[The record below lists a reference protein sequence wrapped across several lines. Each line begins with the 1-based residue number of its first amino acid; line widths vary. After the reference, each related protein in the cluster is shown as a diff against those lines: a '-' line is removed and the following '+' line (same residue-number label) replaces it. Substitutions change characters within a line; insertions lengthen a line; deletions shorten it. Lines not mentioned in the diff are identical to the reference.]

1 MGFRLLE
8 GRLSMIQVTNLVKQ
22 YGNKTALH
30 GIDFTVAEG
39 EIMGLLGPNGAG
51 KSTTMNIMTGYL
63 SATSGEV
70 KIDGYDILTEPIK
83 AKKLIGYLPEIPP
96 LYVDMKVKEYLNF
109 VAQLKKVK
117 KKDRKAQVEEVIR
130 MTELGE
136 YENRLIKFLSKGY
149 KQRVGLAQALLGEP
163 KLLILDE
170 PTVGLDPKQIINMR
184 NLIKELAKKHT
195 IIISSHILSEIS
207 AVCDS
212 VIIIDRGQVIARGTA
227 EELEEQFSDKQALRM
242 TIKGDEEAVTEAV
255 SECPHFASYEL
266 ETVESGEYLVKAE
279 MAESEEDLR
288 DQIFFYFAEKKLPV
302 LNMEQETKSLEDVF
316 LQLTGKE
323 NEVK

>member
-1 MGFRLLE
+1 
-8 GRLSMIQVTNLVKQ
+8 MIQVTNLVKQ
-22 YGNKTALH
+22 YGNKTALQ
-30 GIDFTVAEG
+30 GINFTVEKG
-39 EIMGLLGPNGAG
+39 QILGLLGPNGAG

-70 KIDGYDILTEPIK
+70 KIDGYDILTEPMK

-96 LYVDMKVKEYLNF
+96 LYLDMKVREYLNF

-117 KKDRKAQVEEVIR
+117 KKERKAQVEEVIR

-149 KQRVGLAQALLGEP
+149 KQRVGLAQALLGSPE
-163 KLLILDE
+163 LLILDE

-184 NLIKELAKKHT
+184 ELIKELAKTHT
-195 IIISSHILSEIS
+195 IILSSHILSEIS

-212 VIIIDRGQVIARGTA
+212 VIIIDRGKVIAQGTA
-227 EELEEQFSDKQALRM
+227 EELEEHLGDKDNLN
-242 TIKGDEEAVTEAV
+242 IIVKGEKEDIDMAA
-255 SECPHFASYEL
+255 SECGYFSSYEL
-266 ETVESGEYLVKAE
+266 ESKDDDQWLIKAE
-279 MAESEEDLR
+279 IVESEEDVR
-288 DQIFFYFAEKKLPV
+288 DQLFFYFAEKKIPI
-302 LNMEQETKSLEDVF
+302 LNMEHETKSLEDVF

>member
-1 MGFRLLE
+1 
-8 GRLSMIQVTNLVKQ
+8 MIQVTNLVKQ
-22 YGNKTALH
+22 YGNKTALQ
-30 GIDFTVAEG
+30 GINFTVEKG
-39 EIMGLLGPNGAG
+39 QILGLLGPNGAG

-70 KIDGYDILTEPIK
+70 KIDGYDILTEPMK

-96 LYVDMKVKEYLNF
+96 LYLDMKVREYLNF

-117 KKDRKAQVEEVIR
+117 KKERKAQVEEVIR

-149 KQRVGLAQALLGEP
+149 KQRVGLAQALLGSPE
-163 KLLILDE
+163 LLILDE

-184 NLIKELAKKHT
+184 ELIKELAKTHT
-195 IIISSHILSEIS
+195 IILSSHILSEIS

-212 VIIIDRGQVIARGTA
+212 VIIIDRGKVIAQGTA
-227 EELEEQFSDKQALRM
+227 EELEEHLGDKEALN
-242 TIKGDEEAVTEAV
+242 IIVKGEKEDIDMAA
-255 SECPHFASYEL
+255 SECGYFSSYEL
-266 ETVESGEYLVKAE
+266 ESKDDGQWLIKAE
-279 MAESEEDLR
+279 IVESEEDVR
-288 DQIFFYFAEKKLPV
+288 DQLFFYFAEKKIPI
-302 LNMEQETKSLEDVF
+302 LNMEHETKSLEDVF

>member
-1 MGFRLLE
+1 
-8 GRLSMIQVTNLVKQ
+8 MIQVTNLVKQ
-22 YGNKTALH
+22 YGNKTALQ
-30 GIDFTVAEG
+30 GINFTVEKG
-39 EIMGLLGPNGAG
+39 QILGLLGPNGAG

-70 KIDGYDILTEPIK
+70 KIDGYDILTEPMK

-96 LYVDMKVKEYLNF
+96 LYLDMKVREYLNF

-117 KKDRKAQVEEVIR
+117 KKERKAQVEEVIR

-149 KQRVGLAQALLGEP
+149 KQRVGLAQALLGSPE
-163 KLLILDE
+163 LLILDE

-184 NLIKELAKKHT
+184 ELIKELAKTHT
-195 IIISSHILSEIS
+195 IILSSHILSEIS

-212 VIIIDRGQVIARGTA
+212 VIIIDRGKVIAQGTA
-227 EELEEQFSDKQALRM
+227 EELEEHLGDKDALN
-242 TIKGDEEAVTEAV
+242 IIVKGEKEDIDMAA
-255 SECPHFASYEL
+255 SECGYFSSYEL
-266 ETVESGEYLVKAE
+266 ESKDDGQWLIKAE
-279 MAESEEDLR
+279 IVESEEDVR
-288 DQIFFYFAEKKLPV
+288 DHLFFYFAEKKIPI
-302 LNMEQETKSLEDVF
+302 LNMEHETKSLEDVF

>member
-1 MGFRLLE
+1 
-8 GRLSMIQVTNLVKQ
+8 MIQVTNLVKQ
-22 YGNKTALH
+22 YGNKTALQ
-30 GIDFTVAEG
+30 GINFTVEKG
-39 EIMGLLGPNGAG
+39 QILGLLGPNGAG

-70 KIDGYDILTEPIK
+70 KIDGYDILTEPMK

-96 LYVDMKVKEYLNF
+96 LYLDMKVREYLNF

-117 KKDRKAQVEEVIR
+117 KKERKAQVEEVIR

-149 KQRVGLAQALLGEP
+149 KQRVGLAQALLGSPE
-163 KLLILDE
+163 LLILDE

-184 NLIKELAKKHT
+184 ELIKELAKTHT
-195 IIISSHILSEIS
+195 IILSSHILSEIS

-212 VIIIDRGQVIARGTA
+212 VIIIDRGKVIAQGTA
-227 EELEEQFSDKQALRM
+227 EELEEHLGDKDALN
-242 TIKGDEEAVTEAV
+242 IIVKGEKEDIDMAA
-255 SECPHFASYEL
+255 SECGYFSSYEL
-266 ETVESGEYLVKAE
+266 ESKDDGQWLIKAE
-279 MAESEEDLR
+279 IVESEEDVR
-288 DQIFFYFAEKKLPV
+288 DQLFFYFAEKKIPI
-302 LNMEQETKSLEDVF
+302 LNMEHETKSLEDVF

>member
-1 MGFRLLE
+1 
-8 GRLSMIQVTNLVKQ
+8 MIQVTNLVKQ
-22 YGNKTALH
+22 YGNKTALQ
-30 GIDFTVAEG
+30 GINFTVEKG
-39 EIMGLLGPNGAG
+39 QILGLLGPNGAG
-51 KSTTMNIMTGYL
+51 KATTMNIMTGYL

-70 KIDGYDILTEPIK
+70 KIDGYDILTEPMK

-96 LYVDMKVKEYLNF
+96 LYLDMKVREYLNF

-117 KKDRKAQVEEVIR
+117 KKERKAQVEEVIR

-149 KQRVGLAQALLGEP
+149 KQRVGLAQALLGSPE
-163 KLLILDE
+163 LLILDE

-184 NLIKELAKKHT
+184 ELIKELAKTHT
-195 IIISSHILSEIS
+195 IILSSHILSEIS

-212 VIIIDRGQVIARGTA
+212 VIIIDRGKVIAQGTA
-227 EELEEQFSDKQALRM
+227 EELEEHLGDKDNLN
-242 TIKGDEEAVTEAV
+242 IIVKGEKEDIDMAA
-255 SECPHFASYEL
+255 SECGYFSSYEL
-266 ETVESGEYLVKAE
+266 ESKDDGQWLIKAE
-279 MAESEEDLR
+279 IVESEEDVR
-288 DQIFFYFAEKKLPV
+288 DQLFFYFAEKKIPI
-302 LNMEQETKSLEDVF
+302 LNMEHETKSLEDVF

>member
-1 MGFRLLE
+1 
-8 GRLSMIQVTNLVKQ
+8 MIQVTNLVKK

-51 KSTTMNIMTGYL
+51 KSTTMNIMTGYI

-70 KIDGYDILTEPIK
+70 KIDGHDILTEPIE
-83 AKKLIGYLPEIPP
+83 AKKRIGYLPEIPP

-117 KKDRKAQVEEVIR
+117 GKERKAQVEEVIR
-130 MTELGE
+130 LTELGE

-149 KQRVGLAQALLGEP
+149 KQRVGLAQALLGNP

-184 NLIKELAKKHT
+184 NLIKELAKTHT

-212 VIIIDRGQVIARGTA
+212 VIIIDQGKVIARGTA
-227 EELEEQFSDKQALRM
+227 EELEEQFSDQDALNLTVKGEQAEIESAAEQCPYFVSYQIAEAGTGQWM
-242 TIKGDEEAVTEAV
+242 IKA
-255 SECPHFASYEL
+255 EL
-266 ETVESGEYLVKAE
+266 EDKGEDV
-279 MAESEEDLR
+279 R
-288 DQIFFYFAEKKLPV
+288 DQLFFYFAEKKIPV

-316 LQLTGKE
+316 LQLTEKG

>member
-1 MGFRLLE
+1 
-8 GRLSMIQVTNLVKQ
+8 MIQVTNLVKK

-51 KSTTMNIMTGYL
+51 KSTTMNIMTGYI

-70 KIDGYDILTEPIK
+70 KIDGHDILTEPIE
-83 AKKLIGYLPEIPP
+83 AKKRIGYLPEIPP

-117 KKDRKAQVEEVIR
+117 RKERKTQVEEVIR
-130 MTELGE
+130 LTELGE

-149 KQRVGLAQALLGEP
+149 KQRVGLAQALLGNP

-184 NLIKELAKKHT
+184 NLIKELARTHT

-212 VIIIDRGQVIARGTA
+212 VIIIDQGKVIARGTA
-227 EELEEQFSDKQALRM
+227 EELEEQFSDQDALNL
-242 TIKGDEEAVTEAV
+242 TVKGELAEIESAAEQ
-255 SECPHFASYEL
+255 CPYFASYQLTEAGAGQWTIKAEL
-266 ETVESGEYLVKAE
+266 EDKK
-279 MAESEEDLR
+279 EDVR
-288 DQIFFYFAEKKLPV
+288 DQLFFYFAEKKIPV

-316 LQLTGKE
+316 LQLTEKG

>member
-1 MGFRLLE
+1 
-8 GRLSMIQVTNLVKQ
+8 MIQVTNLVKQ
-22 YGNKTALH
+22 YGNKTALQ
-30 GIDFTVAEG
+30 GINFTVEKG
-39 EIMGLLGPNGAG
+39 QILGLLGPNGAG

-70 KIDGYDILTEPIK
+70 KIDGYDILTEPMK

-96 LYVDMKVKEYLNF
+96 LYLDMKVREYLNF

-117 KKDRKAQVEEVIR
+117 KKERKAQVEEVIR

-149 KQRVGLAQALLGEP
+149 KQRVGLAQALLGSPE
-163 KLLILDE
+163 LLILDE

-184 NLIKELAKKHT
+184 ELIKELAKTHT
-195 IIISSHILSEIS
+195 IILSSHILSEIS

-212 VIIIDRGQVIARGTA
+212 VIIIDRGKVIAQGTA
-227 EELEEQFSDKQALRM
+227 EELEEHLGDKDNLN
-242 TIKGDEEAVTEAV
+242 IIVKGEKEDIDRAA
-255 SECPHFASYEL
+255 SECGYFSSYEL
-266 ETVESGEYLVKAE
+266 ESKDDGQWLIKAE
-279 MAESEEDLR
+279 IVESEEDVR
-288 DQIFFYFAEKKLPV
+288 DQLFFYFAEKKIPI
-302 LNMEQETKSLEDVF
+302 LNMEHETKSLEDVF

>member
-1 MGFRLLE
+1 
-8 GRLSMIQVTNLVKQ
+8 MIEVTNLVKQ
-22 YGNKTALH
+22 YGNKTALQ
-30 GIDFTVAEG
+30 GIHFTVEKG
-39 EIMGLLGPNGAG
+39 QIMGLLGPNGAG

-70 KIDGYDILTEPIK
+70 KIDGYDILTEPMK

-96 LYVDMKVKEYLNF
+96 LYLDMKVKEYLNF

-117 KKDRKAQVEEVIR
+117 KKDRKAQVAEVIR
-130 MTELGE
+130 MTELEE

-163 KLLILDE
+163 ELLILDE
-170 PTVGLDPKQIINMR
+170 PTVGLDPQQIINMR
-184 NLIKELAKKHT
+184 KLIKELAKTHT

-212 VIIIDRGQVIARGTA
+212 VIIIDRGTVIAQGTTK
-227 EELEEQFSDKQALRM
+227 ELEAQFGDKDALNIM
-242 TIKGDEEAVTEAV
+242 VKGEREAVEAA
-255 SECPHFASYEL
+255 ASGCEYLSAYEL
-266 ETVESGEYLVKAE
+266 EALDDGQWMIKAE
-279 MAESEEDLR
+279 IADAEEDVR
-288 DQIFFYFAEKKLPV
+288 DQLFFYFAEKKIPI
-302 LNMEQETKSLEDVF
+302 LNMEHETKSLEDVF

-323 NEVK
+323 HEVK

>member
-1 MGFRLLE
+1 
-8 GRLSMIQVTNLVKQ
+8 MIQVTNLVKE
-22 YGNKTALH
+22 YGNKTALQ
-30 GIDFTVAEG
+30 GINFTVEKG
-39 EIMGLLGPNGAG
+39 QVLGLLGPNGAG

-70 KIDGYDILTEPIK
+70 KIDGYDILTEPMK

-96 LYVDMKVKEYLNF
+96 LYLDMKVREYLNF

-117 KKDRKAQVEEVIR
+117 KKERKAQVEEVIR

-149 KQRVGLAQALLGEP
+149 KQRVGLAQALLGSPE
-163 KLLILDE
+163 LLILDE

-184 NLIKELAKKHT
+184 ELIKELAKTHT
-195 IIISSHILSEIS
+195 IILSSHILSEIS

-212 VIIIDRGQVIARGTA
+212 VIIIDRGKVIAQGTA
-227 EELEEQFSDKQALRM
+227 EELEEHLGDKDALN
-242 TIKGDEEAVTEAV
+242 IIVKGEKEDIDMAA
-255 SECPHFASYEL
+255 SECGYFSSYEL
-266 ETVESGEYLVKAE
+266 ESKDDGQWLIKAE
-279 MAESEEDLR
+279 IVESEEDVR
-288 DQIFFYFAEKKLPV
+288 DQLFFYFAEKKIPI
-302 LNMEQETKSLEDVF
+302 LNMEHETKSLEDVF

>member
-1 MGFRLLE
+1 
-8 GRLSMIQVTNLVKQ
+8 MIQVTNLVKQ
-22 YGNKTALH
+22 YGNKTALQ
-30 GIDFTVAEG
+30 GINFTVEKG
-39 EIMGLLGPNGAG
+39 QILGLLGPNGAG

-70 KIDGYDILTEPIK
+70 KIGGYDILTEPMK

-96 LYVDMKVKEYLNF
+96 LYLDMKVREYLNF

-117 KKDRKAQVEEVIR
+117 KKEQKAQVEEVIR

-149 KQRVGLAQALLGEP
+149 KQRVGLAQALLGSPE
-163 KLLILDE
+163 LLILDE

-184 NLIKELAKKHT
+184 ELIKELAKTHT
-195 IIISSHILSEIS
+195 IILSSHILSEIS

-212 VIIIDRGQVIARGTA
+212 VIIIDRGKVIAQGTA
-227 EELEEQFSDKQALRM
+227 EELEEHLGDKDNLN
-242 TIKGDEEAVTEAV
+242 IIVKGEKEDIDMAA
-255 SECPHFASYEL
+255 SECGYFSSYEL
-266 ETVESGEYLVKAE
+266 ESKDDGQWLIKAE
-279 MAESEEDLR
+279 IVESEEDVR
-288 DQIFFYFAEKKLPV
+288 DQLFFYFAEKKIPI
-302 LNMEQETKSLEDVF
+302 LNMEHETKSLEDVF

>member
-1 MGFRLLE
+1 
-8 GRLSMIQVTNLVKQ
+8 MIQVTNLVKQ
-22 YGNKTALH
+22 YGNKTALQ
-30 GIDFTVAEG
+30 GINFTVEKG
-39 EIMGLLGPNGAG
+39 QILGLLGPNGAG

-70 KIDGYDILTEPIK
+70 KIDGYDILTEPMK

-96 LYVDMKVKEYLNF
+96 LYLDMKVREYLNF

-117 KKDRKAQVEEVIR
+117 KKEQKAQVEEVIR

-149 KQRVGLAQALLGEP
+149 KQRVGLAQALLGSPE
-163 KLLILDE
+163 LLILDE

-184 NLIKELAKKHT
+184 ELIKELAKTHT
-195 IIISSHILSEIS
+195 IILSSHILSEIS

-212 VIIIDRGQVIARGTA
+212 VIIIDRGKVIAQGTA
-227 EELEEQFSDKQALRM
+227 EELEGHLGDKDNLN
-242 TIKGDEEAVTEAV
+242 IIVKGEKEDIDMAA
-255 SECPHFASYEL
+255 SECGYFSSYEL
-266 ETVESGEYLVKAE
+266 ESKDDGQWLIKAE
-279 MAESEEDLR
+279 IVESEEDVR
-288 DQIFFYFAEKKLPV
+288 DQLFFYFAEKKIPI
-302 LNMEQETKSLEDVF
+302 LNMEHETKSLEDVF

>member
-1 MGFRLLE
+1 
-8 GRLSMIQVTNLVKQ
+8 MIQVTNLVKQ
-22 YGNKTALH
+22 YGNKTALQ
-30 GIDFTVAEG
+30 GINFTVEKG
-39 EIMGLLGPNGAG
+39 QILGLLGPNGAG

-70 KIDGYDILTEPIK
+70 KIDGYDILTEPMK

-96 LYVDMKVKEYLNF
+96 LYLDMKVREYLNF

-117 KKDRKAQVEEVIR
+117 KKERKAQVEEVIR

-149 KQRVGLAQALLGEP
+149 KQRVGLAQALLGSPE
-163 KLLILDE
+163 LLILDE

-184 NLIKELAKKHT
+184 ELIKELAKTHT
-195 IIISSHILSEIS
+195 IILSSHILSEIS

-212 VIIIDRGQVIARGTA
+212 VIIIDRGKVIAQGTA
-227 EELEEQFSDKQALRM
+227 EELEEHLGDKDNLN
-242 TIKGDEEAVTEAV
+242 IIVKGEKEDIDMAA
-255 SECPHFASYEL
+255 SECGYFSSYEL
-266 ETVESGEYLVKAE
+266 ESKDDGQWLIKAE
-279 MAESEEDLR
+279 IVESEEDVR
-288 DQIFFYFAEKKLPV
+288 DQLFFYFAEKKIPI
-302 LNMEQETKSLEDVF
+302 LNMEHETKSLEDVF

>member
-1 MGFRLLE
+1 
-8 GRLSMIQVTNLVKQ
+8 MIQVTNLVKQ
-22 YGNKTALH
+22 YGNKTALQ
-30 GIDFTVAEG
+30 GINFTVEKG
-39 EIMGLLGPNGAG
+39 QILGLLGPNGAG

-70 KIDGYDILTEPIK
+70 KIDGYDILTEPMK

-96 LYVDMKVKEYLNF
+96 LYLDMKVREYLNF

-117 KKDRKAQVEEVIR
+117 KKEQKAQVEEVIR

-149 KQRVGLAQALLGEP
+149 KQRVGLAQALLGSPE
-163 KLLILDE
+163 LLILDE

-184 NLIKELAKKHT
+184 ELIKELAKTHT
-195 IIISSHILSEIS
+195 IILSSHILSEIS

-212 VIIIDRGQVIARGTA
+212 VIIIDRGKVIAQGTA
-227 EELEEQFSDKQALRM
+227 EELEEHLGDKDALN
-242 TIKGDEEAVTEAV
+242 IIVKGEKEDIDMAA
-255 SECPHFASYEL
+255 SECGYFSSYEL
-266 ETVESGEYLVKAE
+266 ESKDDGQWLIKAE
-279 MAESEEDLR
+279 IVESEEDVR
-288 DQIFFYFAEKKLPV
+288 DQLFFYFAEKKIPI
-302 LNMEQETKSLEDVF
+302 LNMEHETKSLEDVF

>member
-1 MGFRLLE
+1 
-8 GRLSMIQVTNLVKQ
+8 
-22 YGNKTALH
+22 
-30 GIDFTVAEG
+30 
-39 EIMGLLGPNGAG
+39 
-51 KSTTMNIMTGYL
+51 
-63 SATSGEV
+63 
-70 KIDGYDILTEPIK
+70 
-83 AKKLIGYLPEIPP
+83 
-96 LYVDMKVKEYLNF
+96 MKVKEYLNF

-195 IIISSHILSEIS
+195 IIISSHILSEIR

-288 DQIFFYFAEKKLPV
+288 DQIFF
-302 LNMEQETKSLEDVF
+302 
-316 LQLTGKE
+316 
-323 NEVK
+323 

>member
-1 MGFRLLE
+1 
-8 GRLSMIQVTNLVKQ
+8 MIQVTNLVKQ
-22 YGNKTALH
+22 YGNKTALQ
-30 GIDFTVAEG
+30 GINFTVEKG
-39 EIMGLLGPNGAG
+39 QILGLLGPNGAG

-70 KIDGYDILTEPIK
+70 KIDGYDILTEPMK

-96 LYVDMKVKEYLNF
+96 LYLDMKVREYLNF

-117 KKDRKAQVEEVIR
+117 KKEQKAQVEEVIR

-149 KQRVGLAQALLGEP
+149 KQRVGLAQALLGSPE
-163 KLLILDE
+163 LLILDE

-184 NLIKELAKKHT
+184 ELIKELAKTHT
-195 IIISSHILSEIS
+195 IILSSHILSEIS

-212 VIIIDRGQVIARGTA
+212 VIIIDRGKVIAQGTA
-227 EELEEQFSDKQALRM
+227 EELEEHLGDKDNLN
-242 TIKGDEEAVTEAV
+242 IIVKGEKEDIDMAA
-255 SECPHFASYEL
+255 SECGYFSSYEL
-266 ETVESGEYLVKAE
+266 ESKDDGQWLIKAE
-279 MAESEEDLR
+279 IVESEEDVR
-288 DQIFFYFAEKKLPV
+288 DQLFFYFAEKKIPI
-302 LNMEQETKSLEDVF
+302 LNMEHETKSLEDVF

>member
-1 MGFRLLE
+1 
-8 GRLSMIQVTNLVKQ
+8 MIQVTNLVKQ
-22 YGNKTALH
+22 YGNKTALQ
-30 GIDFTVAEG
+30 GINFTVEKG
-39 EIMGLLGPNGAG
+39 QILGLLGPNGAG

-70 KIDGYDILTEPIK
+70 KIDGYDILTEPMK

-96 LYVDMKVKEYLNF
+96 LYLDMKVREYLNF

-117 KKDRKAQVEEVIR
+117 KKERKAQVEEVIR

-149 KQRVGLAQALLGEP
+149 KQRVGLAQALLGSPE
-163 KLLILDE
+163 LLILDE

-184 NLIKELAKKHT
+184 ELIKELAKTHT
-195 IIISSHILSEIS
+195 IILSSHILSEIS

-212 VIIIDRGQVIARGTA
+212 VIINDRGKVIAQGTA
-227 EELEEQFSDKQALRM
+227 EELEEHLGDKDNLN
-242 TIKGDEEAVTEAV
+242 IIVKGEKEDIDMAA
-255 SECPHFASYEL
+255 SECGYFSSYEL
-266 ETVESGEYLVKAE
+266 ESKDDGQWLIKAE
-279 MAESEEDLR
+279 IVESEEDVR
-288 DQIFFYFAEKKLPV
+288 DQLFFYFAEKKIPI
-302 LNMEQETKSLEDVF
+302 LNMEHETKSLEDVF

>member
-1 MGFRLLE
+1 
-8 GRLSMIQVTNLVKQ
+8 MIQVTNLVKQ
-22 YGNKTALH
+22 YGNKTALQ
-30 GIDFTVAEG
+30 GIDFTVEEG

-70 KIDGYDILTEPIK
+70 KIDGYDILTDPIK

-96 LYVDMKVKEYLNF
+96 LYMDMKVKEYLNF

-117 KKDRKAQVEEVIR
+117 KKERKAQVEEVIR

-184 NLIKELAKKHT
+184 NLIKELAKTHT

-227 EELEEQFSDKQALRM
+227 EELEEQFSDKSALHI
-242 TIKGDEEAVTEAV
+242 TVKGEQDIVEASLA
-255 SECPHFASYEL
+255 ECPYFVSYEL
-266 ETVESGEYLVKAE
+266 EASENGQCVIRAE
-279 MAESEEDLR
+279 MEESKEDIR
-288 DQIFFYFAEKKLPV
+288 DQIFFYFAEKKIPV

>member
-1 MGFRLLE
+1 
-8 GRLSMIQVTNLVKQ
+8 MIQVTNLVKQ
-22 YGNKTALH
+22 YGNKTALQ
-30 GIDFTVAEG
+30 GINFTVEKG
-39 EIMGLLGPNGAG
+39 QILGLLGPNGAG

-70 KIDGYDILTEPIK
+70 KIDGYDILTEPMK

-96 LYVDMKVKEYLNF
+96 LYLDMKVREYLNF

-117 KKDRKAQVEEVIR
+117 KKERKAQVEEVIR

-149 KQRVGLAQALLGEP
+149 KQRVGLAQALLGSPE
-163 KLLILDE
+163 LLILDE

-184 NLIKELAKKHT
+184 ELIKELAKTHT
-195 IIISSHILSEIS
+195 IILSSHILSEIS

-212 VIIIDRGQVIARGTA
+212 VIIIDRGKVIAQVTA
-227 EELEEQFSDKQALRM
+227 EELEEHLGDKDNLN
-242 TIKGDEEAVTEAV
+242 IIVKGEKEDIDMAA
-255 SECPHFASYEL
+255 SECGYFSSYEL
-266 ETVESGEYLVKAE
+266 ESKDDGQWLIKAE
-279 MAESEEDLR
+279 IVESEEDVR
-288 DQIFFYFAEKKLPV
+288 DQLFFYFAEKKIPI
-302 LNMEQETKSLEDVF
+302 LNMEHETKSLEDVF

>member
-1 MGFRLLE
+1 
-8 GRLSMIQVTNLVKQ
+8 MIQVTNLEKQ
-22 YGNKTALH
+22 YGNKTALQ
-30 GIDFTVAEG
+30 GINFTVEKG
-39 EIMGLLGPNGAG
+39 QILGLLGPNGAG

-70 KIDGYDILTEPIK
+70 KIDGYDILTEPMK

-96 LYVDMKVKEYLNF
+96 LYLDMKVREYLNF

-117 KKDRKAQVEEVIR
+117 KKEQKAQVEEVIR

-149 KQRVGLAQALLGEP
+149 KQRVGLAQALLGSPE
-163 KLLILDE
+163 LLILDE

-184 NLIKELAKKHT
+184 ELIKELAKTHT
-195 IIISSHILSEIS
+195 IILSSHILSEIS

-212 VIIIDRGQVIARGTA
+212 VIIIDRGKVIAQGTA
-227 EELEEQFSDKQALRM
+227 EELEEHLGDKDNLN
-242 TIKGDEEAVTEAV
+242 IIVKGEKEDIDMAA
-255 SECPHFASYEL
+255 SECGYFSSYEL
-266 ETVESGEYLVKAE
+266 ESKDDGQWLIKAE
-279 MAESEEDLR
+279 IVESEEDVR
-288 DQIFFYFAEKKLPV
+288 DQLFFYFAEKKIPI
-302 LNMEQETKSLEDVF
+302 LNMEHETKSLEDVF

>member
-1 MGFRLLE
+1 
-8 GRLSMIQVTNLVKQ
+8 MIQVTNLVKQ
-22 YGNKTALH
+22 YGNKTALQ
-30 GIDFTVAEG
+30 GINFTVEKG
-39 EIMGLLGPNGAG
+39 QILGLLGPNGAG

-70 KIDGYDILTEPIK
+70 KIDGYDILKEPMK

-96 LYVDMKVKEYLNF
+96 LYLDMKVREYLNF

-117 KKDRKAQVEEVIR
+117 KKERKAQVEKVIR

-149 KQRVGLAQALLGEP
+149 KQRVGLAQALLGSPE
-163 KLLILDE
+163 LLILDE

-184 NLIKELAKKHT
+184 ELIKELAKTHT
-195 IIISSHILSEIS
+195 IILSSHILSEIS

-212 VIIIDRGQVIARGTA
+212 VIIIDRGKVIAQGTA
-227 EELEEQFSDKQALRM
+227 EELEEHLGDKDNLN
-242 TIKGDEEAVTEAV
+242 IIVKGEKEDIDMAA
-255 SECPHFASYEL
+255 SECGYFSSYEL
-266 ETVESGEYLVKAE
+266 ESKDDGQWLIKAE
-279 MAESEEDLR
+279 IVESEEDVR
-288 DQIFFYFAEKKLPV
+288 DQLFFYFAEKKIPI
-302 LNMEQETKSLEDVF
+302 LNMEHETKSLEDVF

>member
-1 MGFRLLE
+1 
-8 GRLSMIQVTNLVKQ
+8 MIQVTNLVKQ
-22 YGNKTALH
+22 YGNKTALQ
-30 GIDFTVAEG
+30 GINFTVEKG
-39 EIMGLLGPNGAG
+39 QILGLLGPNGAG

-70 KIDGYDILTEPIK
+70 KIDGYDILTEPMK

-96 LYVDMKVKEYLNF
+96 LYLDMKVREYLNF
-109 VAQLKKVK
+109 VVQLKKVK
-117 KKDRKAQVEEVIR
+117 KKERKAQVEEVIR

-149 KQRVGLAQALLGEP
+149 KQRVGLAQALLGSPE
-163 KLLILDE
+163 LLILDE

-184 NLIKELAKKHT
+184 ELIKELAKTHT
-195 IIISSHILSEIS
+195 IILSSHILSEIS

-212 VIIIDRGQVIARGTA
+212 VIIIDRGKVIAQGTA
-227 EELEEQFSDKQALRM
+227 EELEEHLGDKDNLN
-242 TIKGDEEAVTEAV
+242 IIVKGEKEDIDMAA
-255 SECPHFASYEL
+255 SECGYFSSYEL
-266 ETVESGEYLVKAE
+266 ESKDDGQWLIKAE
-279 MAESEEDLR
+279 IVESEEDVR
-288 DQIFFYFAEKKLPV
+288 DQLFFYFAEKKIPI
-302 LNMEQETKSLEDVF
+302 LNMEHETKSLEDVF

>member
-1 MGFRLLE
+1 
-8 GRLSMIQVTNLVKQ
+8 MIQVTNLVKQ
-22 YGNKTALH
+22 YGNKTALQ
-30 GIDFTVAEG
+30 GINFTVEKG
-39 EIMGLLGPNGAG
+39 QILGLLGPNGAG

-70 KIDGYDILTEPIK
+70 KIDGYDILTEPMK

-96 LYVDMKVKEYLNF
+96 LYLDMKVREYLNF

-117 KKDRKAQVEEVIR
+117 KKEQKAQVEEVIR

-149 KQRVGLAQALLGEP
+149 KQRVGLAQALLGSPE
-163 KLLILDE
+163 LLILDE

-184 NLIKELAKKHT
+184 ELIKELAKTHT
-195 IIISSHILSEIS
+195 IILSSHILSEIS
-207 AVCDS
+207 AVCDI
-212 VIIIDRGQVIARGTA
+212 VIIIDRGKVIAQGTA
-227 EELEEQFSDKQALRM
+227 EELEEHLGDKDNLN
-242 TIKGDEEAVTEAV
+242 IIVKGEKEDIDMAA
-255 SECPHFASYEL
+255 SECGYFSSYEL
-266 ETVESGEYLVKAE
+266 ESKDDGQWLIKAE
-279 MAESEEDLR
+279 IVESEEDVR
-288 DQIFFYFAEKKLPV
+288 DQLFFYFAEKKIPI
-302 LNMEQETKSLEDVF
+302 LNMEHETKSLEDVF